1 MQLKDFGCAII
12 GIQTMIKASSTIKLL
27 ALSLFVGALT
37 INAAQAQDY
46 FAHITPGGKE
56 KATTPAPPMVL
67 KEEKPI
73 QGSLAMMSRKTPIVV
88 WFESFDK
95 TEFTM
100 KATDSDRTHLTR
112 PFEKKA
118 ERVEEWTQTANKVA
132 KNYRLLASTIRQMD
146 VPENAPGL
154 KDYRDLSA
162 GWYADVAL
170 LYEDMIRP
178 RKPSKTIEEL
188 DGQVHE
194 IDVRSS
200 QLASQK
206 KNLSQMDLSLR
217 KTYSVHMP
225 KETDALFQYVESG
238 HQK

>member
-1 MQLKDFGCAII
+1 MQLKDFGCAKI
-12 GIQTMIKASSTIKLL
+12 GLQAMIKATSIIKTV
-27 ALSLFVGALT
+27 ALSLIVGTLT

-56 KATTPAPPMVL
+56 KPTTPAPPVVP
-67 KEEKPI
+67 KEERPI
-73 QGSLAMMSRKTPIVV
+73 QGSLAMMSRMTPIVV
-88 WFESFDK
+88 WFEAFDK

-100 KATDSDRTHLTR
+100 KASDSDRTHLAR

-118 ERVEEWTQTANKVA
+118 ERVEEWAQTANKIS

-146 VPENAPGL
+146 IPENAPGL

-178 RKPSKTIEEL
+178 RRPAKTIEEL

-194 IDVRSS
+194 IEVRSD
-200 QLASQK
+200 QLAAQK
-206 KNLSQMDLSLR
+206 KNLSQMDISLR

-225 KETDALFQYVESG
+225 KETDAIFQYVESG
-238 HQK
+238 HQH